1 MAASFRGEG
10 AEVVPQ
16 SRSPGVGAPGWR
28 SLAKHELLELFS
40 GTPWSIAVTRHLPR
54 DQSPSGENLTLG
66 TRNVA

>member
-1 MAASFRGEG
+1 MVL
-10 AEVVPQ
+10 EVTG
-16 SRSPGVGAPGWR
+16 GVEKDSLPLGSGPLGWR

-66 TRNVA
+66 TRNAATG